1 MKKLLLTA
9 ALSTFVLT
17 GCNTVNGLGQDLTKA
32 GSAISKA
39 ANGTKTKLSNM
50 GNNNRNQGNYNNN
63 PYQ

>member
-17 GCNTVNGLGQDLTKA
+17 GCNTINGFGQDLRKA
-32 GSAISKA
+32 GNAISNT
-39 ANGTKTKLSNM
+39 ANGTKTKLSSIR
-50 GNNNRNQGNYNNN
+50 NNNSNQGHYNN